1 LRIGKCYTLNRKEVT
16 KMSSKPIQAW
26 GFVLVAIM
34 VLGLVVAPV
43 SATVPS
49 QAAGGASGGIYNWYV
64 LAPGESAE
72 WVLHYPGNDASALVG
87 FGVDPA
93 NTIEVKVYDD
103 WQWRAVGAGDT
114 SVDPI
119 GRGTQGTMGQWG
131 TNNEIATAG
140 NLFWEANAKAPVVFH
155 IQVTNV
161 SQQPAQYWIAQTG
174 PGAGELTPVSPLS
187 PAYPS
192 QPQPSP
198 TPQTATQQKA
208 EAQMPASGAEGP
220 PPLVLPVTGG
230 PGPGLHFRI
239 GLRAE

>member
-1 LRIGKCYTLNRKEVT
+1 MFGK
-16 KMSSKPIQAW
+16 SIQAL

-34 VLGLVVAPV
+34 ALALMVAPV

-49 QAAGGASGGIYNWYV
+49 QAAGGASGGIYNWYE
-64 LAPGESAE
+64 LAPGEPAE
-72 WVLHYPGNDASALVG
+72 WVLHYPGNDAPALVA

-93 NTIEVKVYDD
+93 NAIEVKVYDD
-103 WQWRAVGAGDT
+103 WQWRAVGAGDL
-114 SVDPI
+114 SVEPI
-119 GRGTQGTMGQWG
+119 GRGTQGTVGQWD

-161 SQQPAQYWIAQTG
+161 SQQPARYWIAQTG
-174 PGAGELTPVSPLS
+174 PGSGELVAISPLTA
-187 PAYPS
+187 AYPA

-208 EAQMPASGAEGP
+208 EAQMPVSGAEGP

-230 PGPGLHFRI
+230 PEPVSHFSI
-239 GLRAE
+239 ELRAE

>member
-1 LRIGKCYTLNRKEVT
+1 MSGKSTHAL
-16 KMSSKPIQAW
+16 

-34 VLGLVVAPV
+34 ALGLAVAPV

-49 QAAGGASGGIYNWYV
+49 QTTGGAPGGIYNWYT

-72 WVLHYPGNDASALVG
+72 WVLHYPGNDAPALIA

-93 NTIEVKVYDD
+93 NAIAVKVYDD

-114 SVDPI
+114 SVEPI
-119 GRGTQGTMGQWG
+119 GRGTQGTMGKWD
-131 TNNEIATAG
+131 TNNEVAKAG

-155 IQVTNV
+155 IQVTNT

-174 PGAGELTPVSPLS
+174 PGVGELTPVSPLTL
-187 PAYPS
+187 AYQS
-192 QPQPSP
+192 QPLPSP
-198 TPQTATQQKA
+198 TPQPAAQPKARVTAQ
-208 EAQMPASGAEGP
+208 AQAPESGAAGP

-230 PGPGLHFRI
+230 PEPASRCYGGLQ
-239 GLRAE
+239 AE